1 MLVVQSRS
9 AGESLSVRIRAVDVI
24 RDIEDAFVAQWSHFG
39 RWPRGELH
47 EQDGVL
53 WIETPIQS
61 LPYNAVVRTHLEG
74 ELADS
79 TLDRLLARYRGRGVD
94 FMWLV
99 HPTATPSDL
108 GERLISRGLRP
119 VEHATGMSLELSEWA
134 AAQPATRVDEVTDE
148 AGLAAYGSLIMKYW
162 EIPPHEQ
169 ALVSD
174 LNRYWSRDRTRGHRF
189 VAFSDDGVPLG
200 KGYLSLEGP
209 SGIAA
214 IFGMSVLPEARG
226 RGVGGAMTVAMLN
239 RAKAAGC
246 VRAVLHSSE
255 RAVDLYRR
263 AGFIPRCPLT
273 AYATSA
279 LWSEEH

>member
-1 MLVVQSRS
+1 M
-9 AGESLSVRIRAVDVI
+9 
-24 RDIEDAFVAQWSHFG
+24 
-39 RWPRGELH
+39 
-47 EQDGVL
+47 L
-53 WIETPIQS
+53 WIETPIRS
-61 LPYNAVVRTHLEG
+61 LPYNAVVRTHLQG
-74 ELADS
+74 DGTSS

-108 GERLISRGLRP
+108 GERLVARGLRP
-119 VEHATGMSLELSEWA
+119 VEHATGMSLELSEWVPIEPA
-134 AAQPATRVDEVTDE
+134 ARVEEVTDD
-148 AGLAAYGSLIMKYW
+148 AGLTTYGSLIMRYW

-174 LNRYWSRDRTRGHRF
+174 LNSYWSRGRTRGHRF
-189 VAFSDDGVPLG
+189 VAFSDDGLPLG

-209 SGIAA
+209 PGVAG

-226 RGVGGAMTVAMLN
+226 RGVGYAMTVAMLN

-246 VRAVLHSSE
+246 VRTVLHSSE
-255 RAVDLYRR
+255 RAVNLYRR
-263 AGFIPRCPLT
+263 AGFVPRCPLT

-279 LWSEEH
+279 LWSEAH

>member
-1 MLVVQSRS
+1 M
-9 AGESLSVRIRAVDVI
+9 DVI
-24 RDIEDAFVAQWSHFG
+24 REIEDAFVAQWSHFG

-53 WIETPIQS
+53 WIETPIRS
-61 LPYNAVVRTHLEG
+61 LPYNAVVRTHLKGDETN
-74 ELADS
+74 S

-94 FMWLV
+94 FLWLV

-108 GERLISRGLRP
+108 GERLVARGLRP
-119 VEHATGMSLELSEWA
+119 VEHATGMSLELSEWVASEPA
-134 AAQPATRVDEVTDE
+134 ARVEEVTDD
-148 AGLAAYGSLIMKYW
+148 AGLATYGSLIMRYW
-162 EIPPHEQ
+162 EIPPQEQ

-174 LNRYWSRDRTRGHRF
+174 LNSYWSRGRTRGHRF
-189 VAFSDDGVPLG
+189 VAFSDDDVPLG

-209 SGIAA
+209 PGVAG

-226 RGVGGAMTVAMLN
+226 RGVGNAMTVAMLN

-246 VRAVLHSSE
+246 IRAVLHSSE

-263 AGFIPRCPLT
+263 AGFVPRCPLT

-279 LWSEEH
+279 LWSEGH

>member
-1 MLVVQSRS
+1 M
-9 AGESLSVRIRAVDVI
+9 DVI
-24 RDIEDAFVAQWSHFG
+24 GEIEDAFVAQWSHFG

-53 WIETPIQS
+53 WIETPIRS
-61 LPYNAVVRTHLEG
+61 LPYNAVVRTHLDG

-79 TLDRLLARYRGRGVD
+79 TLDRVLARYRGRGVD

-108 GERLISRGLRP
+108 GERLIARGLHP

-134 AAQPATRVDEVTDE
+134 PVEPAVRVDEVTDE
-148 AGLAAYGSLIMKYW
+148 PGLTTYGRLIMQYW

-169 ALVSD
+169 ALVTD
-174 LNRYWSRDRTRGHRF
+174 LNRYWSRGRTRGHRF
-189 VAFSDDGVPLG
+189 LAFSDDGVPLG

-209 SGIAA
+209 YGVAG

-246 VRAVLHSSE
+246 ARTVLHSSE

-263 AGFIPRCPLT
+263 TGFIRRCPLT
-273 AYATSA
+273 AYATTA

>member
-1 MLVVQSRS
+1 M
-9 AGESLSVRIRAVDVI
+9 DVI

-47 EQDGVL
+47 DQDGVL
-53 WIETPIQS
+53 WIETPIRS

-74 ELADS
+74 DHADS
-79 TLDRLLARYRGRGVD
+79 ILERLLARYRARGVD

-108 GERLISRGLRP
+108 GERLIARGLLP
-119 VEHATGMSLELSEWA
+119 VEHATGMSLQLSEWTA
-134 AAQPATRVDEVTDE
+134 NEPAVHVEEVTDE
-148 AGLAAYGSLIMKYW
+148 TSLATYANLIMQYW
-162 EIPPHEQ
+162 EIPAHEQ
-169 ALVSD
+169 GLVSD
-174 LNRYWSRDRTRGHRF
+174 LNKYWSAGRTSGHRF
-189 VAFSDDGVPLG
+189 VAFADDGVPLG

-209 SGIAA
+209 PGVAA

-226 RGVGGAMTVAMLN
+226 RGVGAAITVAMLN

-255 RAVDLYRR
+255 RAVNLYRR
-263 AGFIPRCPLT
+263 AGFVPRCPLT